1 MKITN
6 HDVIKSGEQELID
19 AITAD
24 LDWETIEKIFSKE
37 HKLRID
43 DNVEYK
49 KGDMVVFNGQIAYK
63 LEFDVTVVLSVLLD
77 RAGNYLSI
85 ESSGDLDISQEQKQE
100 VPVGEPKEAENN
112 YASAMSV
119 FNLPGASEIDNT
131 GAPSTSTADPQKKIF
146 ELASRASE
154 MISEIEDE

>member
-19 AITAD
+19 AIAAD
-24 LDWETIEKIFSKE
+24 LDWKTIEEIFSKE

-49 KGDMVVFNGQIAYK
+49 KGDIVVFNGQIAYK

-77 RAGNYLSI
+77 RAGNYLSVN
-85 ESSGDLDISQEQKQE
+85 SSGDLDKSQEQKQE
-100 VPVGEPKEAENN
+100 VPAGEPKESEDS
-112 YASAMSV
+112 YASGLSIFDLAV
-119 FNLPGASEIDNT
+119 VSEIDDT
-131 GAPSTSTADPQKKIF
+131 GAPSTSTTNPQKKIF
-146 ELASRASE
+146 ELASQASE